1 MRKFV
6 RLSLL
11 ALTSAALL
19 PAAHGFAQSQAPRQ
33 ATDSDEGDDPDRV
46 ICRRSV
52 DTGSLVKGRRQCFTR
67 AQWDRI
73 AEAAQKRTQDMQDNL
88 RTRPSGE

>member
-1 MRKFV
+1 MRIQARYIV
-6 RLSLL
+6 LTLASL
-11 ALTSAALL
+11 ALIPTAQ
-19 PAAHGFAQSQAPRQ
+19 GFAQSSARQ
-33 ATDSDEGDDPDRV
+33 VSNDEGGDDPARV

-73 AEAAQKRTQDMQDNL
+73 AEAAQKNATQLQENN
-88 RTRPSGE
+88 RGRPSGE